1 MQYSGI
7 IGLILISQTAMVA
20 AIFSI
25 VVVSPAI
32 INNFLLLVTI
42 GNAVTLMNAI
52 TLIQNYKWFAIIAV
66 SIVGFPYFIVD
77 CKNNKKHSNIET
89 RVVTI
94 HNKMQPYMDSFI
106 QMLLSLIRT
115 IINYFEYMNGFYE
128 IDYVK
133 PEIDNSWCNVD
144 ETNII
149 SGKRPRITRNYTED
163 SSEES
168 EESDDESSEESDDES
183 FEESDDESFE
193 EREFSGEQL
202 RRLRIHNP
210 KNDNETEDEYL
221 NRLVVMAEEEDKKAL
236 VEVLTEVLENIT
248 TDVKTDVFT
257 EVKTEVENA
266 VLTEVFTEVKTEVEN
281 AVLTEV
287 FTEVKTEVENEVNT
301 EVETEVKTEVEPEVK
316 TEVET
321 ETRHSADSDEDA
333 YTRAKEVS
341 I

>member
-1 MQYSGI
+1 
-7 IGLILISQTAMVA
+7 MVA

-52 TLIQNYKWFAIIAV
+52 TLIQNYKWFLFAIIVV

-115 IINYFEYMNGFYE
+115 IINYFEYINGFYE

-168 EESDDESSEESDDES
+168 EESDDESFEESDDES

-248 TDVKTDVFT
+248 TDVKTEVET
-257 EVKTEVENA
+257 EVK
-266 VLTEVFTEVKTEVEN
+266 
-281 AVLTEV
+281 
-287 FTEVKTEVENEVNT
+287 T
-301 EVETEVKTEVEPEVK
+301 EVETEVKTEVETEVKTEVETEVKTEVETEVKTEVENEVKTEVETEVKTEVENEVK

>member
-1 MQYSGI
+1 
-7 IGLILISQTAMVA
+7 MVFG
-20 AIFSI
+20 IFSI
-25 VVVSPAI
+25 AVVSPTV
-32 INNFLLLVTI
+32 INNLLLLVTI
-42 GNAVTLMNAI
+42 MNVV
-52 TLIQNYKWFAIIAV
+52 TLIQNYKWFLFSIAAL
-66 SIVGFPYFIVD
+66 SLVGFPYFIVAR
-77 CKNNKKHSNIET
+77 KNNKKHSNIET

-106 QMLLSLIRT
+106 QMLLSLIRI
-115 IINYFEYMNGFYE
+115 IINYFEHINGFYD
-128 IDYVK
+128 IDDVK
-133 PEIDNSWCNVD
+133 PVIDRTWCDVD

-149 SGKRPRITRNYTED
+149 SGKRPRITRNYSED
-163 SSEES
+163 YFEES
-168 EESDDESSEESDDES
+168 EESDDESSEESES
-183 FEESDDESFE
+183 EESDDESFE

-248 TDVKTDVFT
+248 TEVKTEVFTEVKTDVFTEVKTEVENEVKTEVFT

-266 VLTEVFTEVKTEVEN
+266 VLTEVENEVKTEVENEVKTEVEN

-287 FTEVKTEVENEVNT
+287 FTEVKTEVENEV
-301 EVETEVKTEVEPEVK
+301 K

-333 YTRAKEVS
+333 YNRAKEVS

>member
-1 MQYSGI
+1 
-7 IGLILISQTAMVA
+7 MVFG
-20 AIFSI
+20 IFSI

-42 GNAVTLMNAI
+42 GNAVTIMNAI
-52 TLIQNYKWFAIIAV
+52 TLIQNYKLFLFAIIAV

-77 CKNNKKHSNIET
+77 GKNNKKHSNIET

-94 HNKMQPYMDSFI
+94 YNKMQPYMDSFI

-149 SGKRPRITRNYTED
+149 SGKRPRITRNYSED
-163 SSEES
+163 YF
-168 EESDDESSEESDDES
+168 EESDESEESDDES
-183 FEESDDESFE
+183 FEESEDESFE

-248 TDVKTDVFT
+248 TDVKT
-257 EVKTEVENA
+257 EVEN
-266 VLTEVFTEVKTEVEN
+266 
-281 AVLTEV
+281 
-287 FTEVKTEVENEVNT
+287 EVKTEVENEVKT
-301 EVETEVKTEVEPEVK
+301 EVETEVKTEVENEVKTEVETEVKTEVENEVKTEVEPEVKTEVEPEVKTEVEPEVKTEVETEVK

>member
-1 MQYSGI
+1 MQLNKIVYHLGI

-168 EESDDESSEESDDES
+168 DDESFEESDDKSSEESDDESSEED
-183 FEESDDESFE
+183 DDESFE

-257 EVKTEVENA
+257 EVKTEV
-266 VLTEVFTEVKTEVEN
+266 FTEVKTEVEN

-287 FTEVKTEVENEVNT
+287 FTEVNTEVEN
-301 EVETEVKTEVEPEVK
+301 EVK

-333 YTRAKEVS
+333 YNRAKEVS